1 MSWRDKIREWLTVD
15 EEELEED
22 EEEFEPELE
31 ISEEHRQIVVD
42 SAGGSVEEVVKSLMG
57 SGLSYVEASRVVY
70 YMIKTGDVL
79 LWDTDPPGD
88 LSGYFVSWYSA
99 WFWVVVGFQLL
110 VGLAVYVFPQ
120 YAPWVYVRYV
130 AGAVYVLYVPGA
142 VFIEMLYPKRDEL
155 EDLER
160 FALGVGLSLALVPL
174 VGLVLNYTPWGIR
187 LDPIFA
193 GLALLVVVFSVAA
206 VYRKYGYFLLAQEAV
221 Y

>member
-1 MSWRDKIREWLTVD
+1 MSWRNKIREWLTVD
-15 EEELEED
+15 EEEFEEE

-31 ISEEHRQIVVD
+31 ISDEHRQLVLD
-42 SAGGSVEEVVKSLMG
+42 CAGESVEEVVEALIG
-57 SGLSYVEASRVVY
+57 SGLGFVEASRVVY
-70 YMIKTGDVL
+70 YMVKQGDVL
-79 LWDTDPPGD
+79 LRDTDPPED
-88 LSGYFVSWYSA
+88 LSGFFLSWYSA

-110 VGLAVYVFPQ
+110 VGLAVFVFPQ
-120 YAPWVYVRYV
+120 VVPWVYVRYV

-187 LDPIFA
+187 LNPIFG
-193 GLALLVVVFSVAA
+193 GLALMVGVFSVAA
-206 VYRKYGYFLLAQEAV
+206 VYRKYGYFALAREALV
-221 Y
+221 